1 MAVYSSVG
9 DDNVWE
15 EPAMSVFRVEILLT
29 FVWFVYGVYMY
40 CAFICIWT
48 IQFNENVVYTA
59 HGTAV
64 SKEQA
69 VTLSVVNFYVT
80 EMLLTLFK
88 VQLLWLCNIIHSY
101 QDTIIIKFLLC
112 LKLLET

>member
-1 MAVYSSVG
+1 
-9 DDNVWE
+9 
-15 EPAMSVFRVEILLT
+15 
-29 FVWFVYGVYMY
+29 MY
-40 CAFICIWT
+40 YAFICIGT

-88 VQLLWLCNIIHSY
+88 VQLL
-101 QDTIIIKFLLC
+101 
-112 LKLLET
+112 